1 MVLTKEVID
10 KVEYIIQQIENGIT
24 REQLAEEF
32 GNKDY
37 KALDMYMRR
46 RGYTWDAELGNYIL
60 RDSKVKS
67 NEFRNSKIQSGK
79 VAEIINLF
87 RQGLDAKAVAEQ
99 LFFPSHRALA
109 KYMAQQGYVW
119 DIKEKNYVQK
129 VGLDIENDTEVKE
142 IKEPISQVEQVPR
155 YLIPGITKNKNIT
168 MSHLL
173 DQLLTD
179 YSREKNIKQK
189 EIVEVALIE
198 FFTKYGYVHEVKA
211 LLNR

>member
-109 KYMAQQGYVW
+109 EYMAQQGYVW